1 MSNSS
6 TRSESTDP
14 ARLPIG
20 LAATLLVGM
29 GVLDAA
35 TSFLRYRVSG
45 DFDPGWGY
53 LAFEAVPWAAWL
65 PVIPAAAWLVAR
77 VRPGEVGIPRC
88 LGIHGAIAVAAAV
101 AHAALS
107 AAGRLLCGPAPAYA
121 TFGAQF
127 EWLFPEFI
135 PLNMAVYAAIV
146 ASFYAIDTR
155 RAVVATRP
163 GDGRRPTEDDA
174 TPRSLTRIAVR
185 DGERVRFL
193 APAQVDWIEADG
205 NYVRV
210 HAGGEVYRIRATLS
224 GTLAR
229 LDPDCFVRIHRSRVV
244 NVRRVR
250 EIQPWFGSTYLAILD
265 NGDRLGVSRGFRSE
279 LMGGCGS

>member
-1 MSNSS
+1 MSKPG

-14 ARLPIG
+14 ARPPIA

-29 GVLDAA
+29 GVLDGA
-35 TSFLRYRVSG
+35 TSFVRYRLSG
-45 DFDPGWGY
+45 DFDPRWGY

-65 PVIPAAAWLVAR
+65 PVLPAAAWLVAR
-77 VRPGEVGIPRC
+77 VRPGKVGIARC
-88 LGIHGAIAVAAAV
+88 LGIHGAIAAVAAV
-101 AHAALS
+101 AHAVLS

-127 EWLFPEFI
+127 EWLFPELI
-135 PLNMAVYAAIV
+135 PLNMAVYTAIV

-155 RAVVATRP
+155 RFPVTGGPA
-163 GDGRRPTEDDA
+163 GRGSAEDDA
-174 TPRSLTRIAVR
+174 RMPRSLTRIAVR

-210 HAGGEVYRIRATLS
+210 HAGGDVYRIRATLS

-250 EIQPWFGSTYLAILD
+250 EIQPWFGTTYLAILD